1 MSDRSDTRIRAGE
14 AALRDDPEL
23 LLEPVARP
31 WYRWLVSDRAAR
43 YTARV
48 AFVLIWQWAG
58 TTFEEIPAPTETI
71 AFLID
76 EFERGEVWPNIAI
89 SLIRVVLAL
98 SVVLTLGVSIGIAMA
113 RWWRVRYFLT
123 DLILVG
129 ITLPAFIWAL
139 LVVMWWG
146 FSNIGPIT
154 VCILSATPQLVVNTF
169 QGATA
174 TPGRLL
180 AMSDAFRVPNRR
192 QFRWLTIPSMM
203 EYIAAGFRSA
213 VLAGWGA
220 VLLVEW
226 FGNDKGVGFRAHYW
240 YDARSFE
247 GMMAWGLVM
256 MVIILAFDRIVMDRV
271 VRAFRR
277 WRVGGQEW
285 SG

>member
-1 MSDRSDTRIRAGE
+1 VTDTRAPGAATAVLPE
-14 AALRDDPEL
+14 DVLAAL
-23 LLEPVARP
+23 EPPPR
-31 WYRWLVSDRAAR
+31 RWWSWIVSDRAAR
-43 YTARV
+43 YTARL
-48 AFVLIWQWAG
+48 AFVVIWQWAG
-58 TTFEEIPAPTETI
+58 TTFADIPTPVGTLS
-71 AFLID
+71 FLVE
-76 EFERGEVWPNIAI
+76 EFERGEVFPNVAI
-89 SLIRVVLAL
+89 SLLRAVIALSLVLAL
-98 SVVLTLGVSIGIAMA
+98 GVAIGIAMA
-113 RWWRVRYFLT
+113 RWWRVRYFFT
-123 DLILVG
+123 DLVLVG

-154 VCILSATPQLVVNTF
+154 VAVLSATPQLVVNTF

-174 TPGRLL
+174 TPGMLL
-180 AMSDAFRVPNRR
+180 SMSDAYRVPTRR
-192 QFRWLTIPSMM
+192 QFRWLVIPSMM

-247 GMMAWGLVM
+247 GMMAWGVVM
-256 MVIILAFDRIVMDRV
+256 MVIILTFDRVVMDRV
-271 VRAFRR
+271 VRHFRR
-277 WRVGGQEW
+277 WRIGAQRW

>member
-1 MSDRSDTRIRAGE
+1 VSDVRTTAQSGRGDIDIPE
-14 AALRDDPEL
+14 AL
-23 LLEPVARP
+23 LAPPPRP
-31 WYRWLVSDRAAR
+31 WWWWLTSDRAAR
-43 YTARV
+43 YTARLGFLV
-48 AFVLIWQWAG
+48 VWQWAG
-58 TTFEEIPAPTETI
+58 STFEDIPTPVSTVR
-71 AFLID
+71 FLIE
-76 EFERGEVWPNIAI
+76 EFQRGEVFPNVAI
-89 SLIRVVLAL
+89 SLLRAVIG
-98 SVVLTLGVSIGIAMA
+98 LTLVLVLGIAIGIAMA

-139 LVVMWWG
+139 LVVMWWA

-154 VCILSATPQLVVNTF
+154 VCVLSATPQLVVSTF

-174 TPGRLL
+174 TPGALL
-180 AMSDAFRVPNRR
+180 SMSDAYRVGTRR
-192 QFRWLTIPSMM
+192 QFRWLVIPSMM

-240 YDARSFE
+240 YDARSFD

-256 MVIILAFDRIVMDRV
+256 MAIILTFDRVVMDRV
-271 VRAFRR
+271 VTHFRSWRIGAQR
-277 WRVGGQEW
+277 W
-285 SG
+285 S

>member
-1 MSDRSDTRIRAGE
+1 VSDVATRG
-14 AALRDDPEL
+14 AAAADLPEL
-23 LLEPVARP
+23 TLEPVRRP

-48 AFVLIWQWAG
+48 TFVLVWQWAG
-58 TTFEEIPAPTETI
+58 TAFEEIPTPVETVS
-71 AFLID
+71 FLVE
-76 EFERGEVWPNIAI
+76 EFQRGEVFPNVAI
-89 SLIRVVLAL
+89 SLIRAVIAL
-98 SVVLTLGVSIGIAMA
+98 SVVLVLGIAIGIAMA
-113 RWWRVRYFLT
+113 RWWRVRYLLT

-146 FSNIGPIT
+146 FSNIGPIA

-174 TPGRLL
+174 TPGRLA
-180 AMSDAFRVPNRR
+180 AMSDAFRVPNRL
-192 QFRWLTIPSMM
+192 QFRWLVIPSMA

-256 MVIILAFDRIVMDRV
+256 MIIILAFDRIVMDRV
-271 VRAFRR
+271 VKRFRR
-277 WRVGGQEW
+277 WRTGGQEW

>member
-1 MSDRSDTRIRAGE
+1 MSDVRATGVPGGV
-14 AALRDDPEL
+14 DDVIPEL
-23 LLEPVARP
+23 LLKPPPRP
-31 WYRWLVSDRAAR
+31 WYWWLVSDRAAR

-48 AFVLIWQWAG
+48 AFVLVWQWAG

-71 AFLID
+71 EFLIE
-76 EFERGEVWPNIAI
+76 EFQRGEVWPNIGI
-89 SLIRVVLAL
+89 SLMRAVIAL
-98 SVVLTLGVSIGIAMA
+98 SVVLVLGISIGIAMA

-169 QGATA
+169 SGATA
-174 TPGRLL
+174 TPGKLL
-180 AMSDAFRVPNRR
+180 AMSDAFHVPERR

-240 YDARSFE
+240 YDARSFD

-256 MVIILAFDRIVMDRV
+256 MIIILAFDRIVMDRV
-271 VRAFRR
+271 VAAARR
-277 WRVGGQEW
+277 WRIGTQEW

>member
-1 MSDRSDTRIRAGE
+1 MAF
-14 AALRDDPEL
+14 L
-23 LLEPVARP
+23 LV
-31 WYRWLVSDRAAR
+31 
-43 YTARV
+43 
-48 AFVLIWQWAG
+48 WQWAG
-58 TTFEEIPAPTETI
+58 STFEDIPTPLGTVE
-71 AFLID
+71 FLIE
-76 EFERGEVWPNIAI
+76 EFQRGEVFPNLAI
-89 SLIRVVLAL
+89 SLVRAVIGLSIVL
-98 SVVLTLGVSIGIAMA
+98 VLGVSIGIAMA

-154 VCILSATPQLVVNTF
+154 VCVLSATPQLVVNTF

-174 TPGRLL
+174 TPGKLL
-180 AMSDAFRVPNRR
+180 AMSDAYRVGTRR
-192 QFRWLTIPSMM
+192 QFRWLVIPSMM

-240 YDARSFE
+240 YDASSFE
-247 GMMAWGLVM
+247 GMMGWGLVM
-256 MVIILAFDRIVMDRV
+256 MIIILSFDRIVMDRV
-271 VRAFRR
+271 VRHFRS
-277 WRVGGQEW
+277 WRIGGQQW
-285 SG
+285 SR

>member
-1 MSDRSDTRIRAGE
+1 VSEVRADVQRVPSSSDIP
-14 AALRDDPEL
+14 AALLAP
-23 LLEPVARP
+23 PVHP
-31 WYRWLVSDRAAR
+31 WWWWLGSDRAAR

-48 AFVLIWQWAG
+48 VFLLVWQWAG
-58 TTFEEIPAPTETI
+58 TTFDDIPAPSGTI
-71 AFLID
+71 KFLVE
-76 EFERGEVWPNIAI
+76 EFQRGEVFPNIAI
-89 SLIRVVLAL
+89 SLFRAVIG
-98 SVVLTLGVSIGIAMA
+98 LTLVLVFGVAIGIAMA
-113 RWWRVRYFLT
+113 RWWRVRAFMT

-154 VCILSATPQLVVNTF
+154 VCVLSATPQLVVNTF

-174 TPGRLL
+174 TPGKLL
-180 AMSDAFRVPNRR
+180 AMSDAYRVPTRR

-203 EYIAAGFRSA
+203 EYIAAGYRSA

-240 YDARSFE
+240 YDAHSFE
-247 GMMAWGLVM
+247 GMMGWGLVM
-256 MVIILAFDRIVMDRV
+256 MIIILTFDRVVMDRV
-271 VRAFRR
+271 VRHFRS
-277 WRVGGQEW
+277 WRVGGQQW
-285 SG
+285 SR

>member
-1 MSDRSDTRIRAGE
+1 MSE
-14 AALRDDPEL
+14 LRTTGAPGGPTTADVPEL
-23 LLEPVARP
+23 LLEAPKRP
-31 WYRWLVSDRAAR
+31 WYWWLVSDRAAR

-48 AFVLIWQWAG
+48 AFLLVWQWAG
-58 TTFEEIPAPTETI
+58 TTFEEIPTPVSTVT
-71 AFLID
+71 FLIE
-76 EFERGEVWPNIAI
+76 EFQRGEVWPNIGI
-89 SLIRVVLAL
+89 SLLRAVIAL
-98 SVVLTLGVSIGIAMA
+98 SVVLVLGTAIGVAMA

-169 QGATA
+169 SGATA
-174 TPGRLL
+174 TPGRLVS
-180 AMSDAFRVPNRR
+180 MSDAFRVPNQR
-192 QFRWLTIPSMM
+192 QIRWLVIPSMA

-226 FGNDKGVGFRAHYW
+226 FGNDQGVGFRAHYW
-240 YDARSFE
+240 YDARSFD

-256 MVIILAFDRIVMDRV
+256 MIIILAFDRGVMDRV
-271 VRAFRR
+271 VKRFRS
-277 WRVGGQEW
+277 WRTGTREW

>member
-1 MSDRSDTRIRAGE
+1 MSE
-14 AALRDDPEL
+14 AQATVQGSPSSADIPASL
-23 LLEPVARP
+23 LAPPTHP
-31 WYRWLVSDRAAR
+31 WWWWLGSDRAAR
-43 YTARV
+43 YTARLV
-48 AFVLIWQWAG
+48 FLLVWQWAG
-58 TTFEEIPAPTETI
+58 TTFQDIPAPTGTI
-71 AFLID
+71 EFLIE
-76 EFERGEVWPNIAI
+76 EFQRGEVFPNIAI
-89 SLIRVVLAL
+89 SLFRAVIG
-98 SVVLTLGVSIGIAMA
+98 LTLVLVLGVATGIAMA

-139 LVVMWWG
+139 LVVMWWA

-154 VCILSATPQLVVNTF
+154 VCVVSATPQLVVNTF

-174 TPGRLL
+174 TPGKLL
-180 AMSDAFRVPNRR
+180 AMSDAYRVPERR

-240 YDARSFE
+240 YDAHSFE
-247 GMMAWGLVM
+247 GMMGWGLVM
-256 MVIILAFDRIVMDRV
+256 MVIILTFDRMVMDRV
-271 VRAFRR
+271 VRHFRS
-277 WRVGGQEW
+277 WRTGEQQW
-285 SG
+285 S

>member
-1 MSDRSDTRIRAGE
+1 MSEVRAAG
-14 AALRDDPEL
+14 LRGGARADDIPESL
-23 LLEPVARP
+23 LAPPERP
-31 WYRWLVSDRAAR
+31 WWWLLTTDRAAR

-48 AFVLIWQWAG
+48 AFLLVWQWAG
-58 TTFEEIPAPTETI
+58 STFEDIPTPVSTVE
-71 AFLID
+71 FLIE
-76 EFERGEVWPNIAI
+76 EFQRGEVFPNVAI
-89 SLIRVVLAL
+89 SLIRAVIALTIVL
-98 SVVLTLGVSIGIAMA
+98 VLGVFIGIAMA
-113 RWWRVRYFLT
+113 RWWRVRFFLT

-154 VCILSATPQLVVNTF
+154 VCVLSATPQLVVSTF

-174 TPGRLL
+174 TPGKLL
-180 AMSDAFRVPNRR
+180 SMSDAYHVGTRR
-192 QFRWLTIPSMM
+192 QFRWLVIPSMM

-240 YDARSFE
+240 YDARSFD

-256 MVIILAFDRIVMDRV
+256 MIIILAFDRAVMDRV
-271 VRAFRR
+271 VRRFRSWRIGAQR
-277 WRVGGQEW
+277 W
-285 SG
+285 S

>member
-1 MSDRSDTRIRAGE
+1 VSDVATRG
-14 AALRDDPEL
+14 AAAADVPEL
-23 LLEPVARP
+23 TLEPVRRP

-48 AFVLIWQWAG
+48 TFVLVWQWAG
-58 TTFEEIPAPTETI
+58 TAFEEIPTPVETVS
-71 AFLID
+71 FLVE
-76 EFERGEVWPNIAI
+76 EFQRGEVFPNVAI
-89 SLIRVVLAL
+89 SLIRAVIAL
-98 SVVLTLGVSIGIAMA
+98 SVVLVLGIAIGIAMA
-113 RWWRVRYFLT
+113 RWWRVRYLLT

-146 FSNIGPIT
+146 FSNIGPIA

-174 TPGRLL
+174 TPGRLA
-180 AMSDAFRVPNRR
+180 AMSDAFRVPNRL
-192 QFRWLTIPSMM
+192 QFRWLVIPSMA

-256 MVIILAFDRIVMDRV
+256 MIIILAFDRIVMDRV
-271 VRAFRR
+271 VKRFRR
-277 WRVGGQEW
+277 WRTGGQEW

>member
-1 MSDRSDTRIRAGE
+1 VSEVRADVQRVPSSSDIP
-14 AALRDDPEL
+14 AALLAP
-23 LLEPVARP
+23 PVHP
-31 WYRWLVSDRAAR
+31 WWWWLGSDRAAR

-48 AFVLIWQWAG
+48 VFLLVWQWAG
-58 TTFEEIPAPTETI
+58 TTFDDIPAPSGTI
-71 AFLID
+71 KFLVE
-76 EFERGEVWPNIAI
+76 EFQRGEVFPNIAI
-89 SLIRVVLAL
+89 SLFRAVIG
-98 SVVLTLGVSIGIAMA
+98 LTLVLVFGVAIGIAMA
-113 RWWRVRYFLT
+113 RWWRVRAFMT

-154 VCILSATPQLVVNTF
+154 VCVLSATPQLVVNTF

-174 TPGRLL
+174 TPGKLL
-180 AMSDAFRVPNRR
+180 AMSDAYRVPTRR

-203 EYIAAGFRSA
+203 EYIAAGYRSA

-240 YDARSFE
+240 YDAHSFE
-247 GMMAWGLVM
+247 GMMGWGLVM
-256 MVIILAFDRIVMDRV
+256 MIIILTFDRMVMDRV
-271 VRAFRR
+271 VRHFRS
-277 WRVGGQEW
+277 WRTGERQW
-285 SG
+285 S

>member
-1 MSDRSDTRIRAGE
+1 MSDVATRG
-14 AALRDDPEL
+14 AAAADLPEL
-23 LLEPVARP
+23 TLEPVRRP

-48 AFVLIWQWAG
+48 AFVLVWQWAG
-58 TTFEEIPAPTETI
+58 TAFEEIPTPVETVS
-71 AFLID
+71 FLVE
-76 EFERGEVWPNIAI
+76 EFQRGEVFPNVAI
-89 SLIRVVLAL
+89 SLIRAVIALFVVL
-98 SVVLTLGVSIGIAMA
+98 VLGIAIGIAMA
-113 RWWRVRYFLT
+113 RWWRVRYLLT

-146 FSNIGPIT
+146 FSNIGPIA

-174 TPGRLL
+174 TPGRLA
-180 AMSDAFRVPNRR
+180 AMSDAFRVPNRL
-192 QFRWLTIPSMM
+192 QFRWLVIPSMA

-256 MVIILAFDRIVMDRV
+256 MIIILAFDRIVMDRV
-271 VRAFRR
+271 VKRFRR
-277 WRVGGQEW
+277 WRTGGQEW

>member
-1 MSDRSDTRIRAGE
+1 VSDVATRGAS
-14 AALRDDPEL
+14 AADLPEL
-23 LLEPVARP
+23 TLEPVRRP

-48 AFVLIWQWAG
+48 AFVLVWQWAG
-58 TTFEEIPAPTETI
+58 TAFEEIPTPVETVS
-71 AFLID
+71 FLVE
-76 EFERGEVWPNIAI
+76 EFQRGEVFPNVAI
-89 SLIRVVLAL
+89 SLIRAVIAL
-98 SVVLTLGVSIGIAMA
+98 SAVLVLGIAIGIAMA
-113 RWWRVRYFLT
+113 RWWRVRYLLT

-146 FSNIGPIT
+146 FSNIGPIA

-174 TPGRLL
+174 TPGRLA
-180 AMSDAFRVPNRR
+180 AMSDAFRVPNRL
-192 QFRWLTIPSMM
+192 QFRWLVIPSMA

-256 MVIILAFDRIVMDRV
+256 MIIILAFDRIVMDRV
-271 VRAFRR
+271 VKRFRR
-277 WRVGGQEW
+277 WRTGGQEW

>member
-1 MSDRSDTRIRAGE
+1 MSEVRADVQRVPSSSDIP
-14 AALRDDPEL
+14 AALLAP
-23 LLEPVARP
+23 PVHP
-31 WYRWLVSDRAAR
+31 WWWWLGSDRAAR

-48 AFVLIWQWAG
+48 VFLLVWQWAG
-58 TTFEEIPAPTETI
+58 TTFDDIPAPSGTI
-71 AFLID
+71 KFLVE
-76 EFERGEVWPNIAI
+76 EFQRGEVFPNIAI
-89 SLIRVVLAL
+89 SLFRAVIG
-98 SVVLTLGVSIGIAMA
+98 LTLVLVFGVAIGIAMA
-113 RWWRVRYFLT
+113 RWWRVRAFMT

-154 VCILSATPQLVVNTF
+154 VCVLSATPQLVVNTF

-174 TPGRLL
+174 TPGKLL
-180 AMSDAFRVPNRR
+180 AMSDAYRVPTRR

-203 EYIAAGFRSA
+203 EYIAAGYRSA

-240 YDARSFE
+240 YDAHSFE
-247 GMMAWGLVM
+247 GMMGWGLVM
-256 MVIILAFDRIVMDRV
+256 MIIILTFDRVVMDRV
-271 VRAFRR
+271 VRHFRS
-277 WRVGGQEW
+277 WRTGERQW
-285 SG
+285 S